1 MMTELTAFLR
11 EETLSGRNKA
21 ARCLMPA
28 LDVSGE
34 PGGIPVRKAKA
45 FRLLCREMPLYIG
58 PRELIVGTRT
68 FFGPQAEPGD
78 PVDWSCPPL
87 TVYPKFITEED
98 IRCFGGDFSK
108 VNSQHYTPDFGILLE
123 KGIGGIMGEAELRKT
138 RGSLRPDQLEFLDSV
153 VIVYQGLG
161 DLIRRYSAYAIKLSA
176 EAEGPEQQRL
186 LEIGEVCAHIAE
198 KAPRTFRE
206 AVQLLWFGHLG
217 TILESGL
224 FINYG
229 RLDVILEPF
238 LGDTPWDEA
247 RQLLECFLLK
257 LYDQAD
263 IRDHTYITMHHG
275 QLVMTLGGVH
285 EDGSSAVSPVTM
297 LFLEAVDSTRL
308 PEPELNLRISPL
320 DPPEYLDLA
329 ARLTA
334 TGCNFIS
341 YYNDEAVIDALV
353 SAGLSPEEAR
363 GYGFDLCQDLTFPG
377 KGDPYNI
384 YGVSLAQDLMDLL
397 RERSFASFEALMEAF
412 KEKQARQ
419 LADTMP
425 LRNLAQ
431 EALLRYGSGDRE
443 GYFRLVADGADGCW
457 EGRHPMCPLPYLS
470 GLFHGC
476 VENAMDMIYESYPI
490 KHKGGILGT
499 AVEAVNSL
507 AAIRQVVFDRGL
519 YPLEEVV
526 RACEADFEGFE
537 ELRCHLWNAPKWG
550 NDDPYVDLIAKDLLE
565 YCLREFEGYRTFSGG
580 KLLSGIH
587 QPHPVATG
595 WGLMATPDGRR
606 KGAPVAV
613 TMTPQ
618 SGTLRQGATAALKS
632 ASIFD
637 HRLLQWNYCV
647 MINYYASVF
656 SGPQGQEVFKSLLQT
671 YFRRGGVQHQPN
683 VMDART
689 LRAAQLEPEKYK
701 DLIVRLWGVSAHFV
715 DLSKELQDELIAR
728 LQ

>member
-21 ARCLMPA
+21 ARCLMPD
-28 LDVSGE
+28 LDVSAESGD
-34 PGGIPVRKAKA
+34 IPVRKAKA

-68 FFGPQAEPGD
+68 FFGPEAGPD
-78 PVDWSCPPL
+78 TPVDWSCPPL
-87 TVYPKFITEED
+87 TVYPQYITAED
-98 IRCFGGDFSK
+98 IRRFGGDFSG
-108 VNSQHYTPDFGILLE
+108 VNSRHYTPDLGILLE
-123 KGIGGIMGEAELRKT
+123 KGVGGIIADAEARKT
-138 RGSLRPDQLEFLDSV
+138 RGDLRRDQLEFLDSV
-153 VIVYQGLG
+153 IIAYEGLR
-161 DLIRRYSAYAIKLSA
+161 DLIRRYGEYALELSVNA
-176 EAEGPEQQRL
+176 TDPERQRL
-186 LEIGEVCAHIAE
+186 LDIHEVCAHITE
-198 KAPRTFRE
+198 NAPRSFRE

-217 TILESGL
+217 TTLESGL

-238 LGDTPWDEA
+238 LGDTPREEA

-263 IRDHTYITMHHG
+263 IRDHSYITMHHG
-275 QLVMTLGGVH
+275 QLVITLGGVH

-297 LFLEAVDSTRL
+297 LLLEAVDSTRL

-329 ARLTA
+329 AHLTA

-341 YYNDEAVIDALV
+341 YYNDEAVIDALMY
-353 SAGLSPEEAR
+353 AGMAPEDAR
-363 GYGFDLCQDLTFPG
+363 CYGFDLCQDLTVPG
-377 KGDPYNI
+377 KADLYDI
-384 YGVSLAQDLMDLL
+384 YGVSMAHDLMDLL
-397 RERSFASFEALMEAF
+397 RERSFASFEDLLEAF
-412 KEKQARQ
+412 KEKFSRQ
-419 LADTMP
+419 LAETMP
-425 LRNLAQ
+425 LRNMAQ
-431 EALLRYGSGDRE
+431 EALLRYGNGDRE
-443 GYFRLVADGADGCW
+443 GYFRMVAEGADGCW
-457 EGRHPMCPLPYLS
+457 EGRSPMCPLPYLS

-490 KHKGGILGT
+490 KHKGAILGT

-507 AAIRQVVFDRGL
+507 AAIRQVVFERKL
-519 YPLEEVV
+519 CSLEDVV
-526 RACEADFEGFE
+526 RACEADFVGFE

-550 NDDPYVDLIAKDLLE
+550 NDDPYVDTVAKDLLE
-565 YCLREFEGYRTFSGG
+565 YCLREFGKYRTYSGG
-580 KLLSGIH
+580 KVFSGIH

-595 WGLMATPDGRR
+595 WGLMATPEGRH

-613 TMTPQ
+613 TMTPE
-618 SGTLRQGATAALKS
+618 SGTMRQGATAALKS
-632 ASIFD
+632 ASVFD

-656 SGPQGQEVFKSLLQT
+656 SGPQGREIFKRLLLT

-683 VMDART
+683 VMDGDT
-689 LRAAQLEPEKYK
+689 LREAQLAPEKYK

>member
-87 TVYPKFITEED
+87 TVYPKYITEED

-108 VNSQHYTPDFGILLE
+108 VNSQHYTPDFGILLA
-123 KGIGGIMGEAELRKT
+123 KGIGGIMGEAEQRKT

-206 AVQLLWFGHLG
+206 ALQLLWFGHLG

-238 LGDTPWDEA
+238 LGDTPRDEA

-353 SAGLSPEEAR
+353 P
-363 GYGFDLCQDLTFPG
+363 PG
-377 KGDPYNI
+377 
-384 YGVSLAQDLMDLL
+384 S
-397 RERSFASFEALMEAF
+397 R
-412 KEKQARQ
+412 
-419 LADTMP
+419 
-425 LRNLAQ
+425 
-431 EALLRYGSGDRE
+431 
-443 GYFRLVADGADGCW
+443 W
-457 EGRHPMCPLPYLS
+457 
-470 GLFHGC
+470 
-476 VENAMDMIYESYPI
+476 
-490 KHKGGILGT
+490 
-499 AVEAVNSL
+499 
-507 AAIRQVVFDRGL
+507 
-519 YPLEEVV
+519 
-526 RACEADFEGFE
+526 
-537 ELRCHLWNAPKWG
+537 
-550 NDDPYVDLIAKDLLE
+550 
-565 YCLREFEGYRTFSGG
+565 
-580 KLLSGIH
+580 
-587 QPHPVATG
+587 
-595 WGLMATPDGRR
+595 RR
-606 KGAPVAV
+606 P
-613 TMTPQ
+613 
-618 SGTLRQGATAALKS
+618 GATAS
-632 ASIFD
+632 TF
-637 HRLLQWNYCV
+637 
-647 MINYYASVF
+647 
-656 SGPQGQEVFKSLLQT
+656 
-671 YFRRGGVQHQPN
+671 
-683 VMDART
+683 AR
-689 LRAAQLEPEKYK
+689 
-701 DLIVRLWGVSAHFV
+701 I
-715 DLSKELQDELIAR
+715 
-728 LQ
+728 